1 MTTSRALLPPWSA
14 IGATGMPR
22 PLSVTV
28 HEPSGLRVIST
39 AVALARE
46 GLVDAVVDDLV
57 DEVVESPRPGRAD
70 VHARPAADRLQ
81 ALEDRDVPGVVG
93 GGGRRDAGRWL
104 I

>member
-39 AVALARE
+39 GSHSPARASST
-46 GLVDAVVDDLV
+46 LL
-57 DEVVESPRPGRAD
+57 STTS
-70 VHARPAADRLQ
+70 
-81 ALEDRDVPGVVG
+81 
-93 GGGRRDAGRWL
+93 
-104 I
+104 